1 MRTILKKPAR
11 DQREGALRLLGWLVC
26 AKRPLKLHEVQ
37 TMKSINL
44 EQRTVEFERRRFRV
58 DPKDLCESLVDVR
71 PDGSIELVHLT
82 ARVYV
87 PKPLQMSN
95 LGKNLLGK
103 R

>member
-1 MRTILKKPAR
+1 MRSISNKPVRAE
-11 DQREGALRLLGWLVC
+11 REEAIMLLGWLVC

-44 EQRTVEFERRRFRV
+44 EQRTIEFERRRFRV

-87 PKPLQMSN
+87 PHFK
-95 LGKNLLGK
+95 
-103 R
+103 